1 MKQLKMRILALW
13 ACVCLLVAGA
23 LAGVPVSAYASEAQ
37 GSAGDAADT
46 TAMEGAAADSEAATS
61 DDAGAASDAGEP
73 QAIVLGPGVIVLL
86 IGVAIVGIAQHH
98 VMEKD
103 GLLDEDPH
111 AQYPSEKR
119 RR

>member
-1 MKQLKMRILALW
+1 MKQLKMQSLVLW
-13 ACVCLLVAGA
+13 ACACLLVAAA
-23 LAGVPVSAYASEAQ
+23 LAGVPMSAYASEAQ

-46 TAMEGAAADSEAATS
+46 TAMEDAAADNEAAAS
-61 DDAGAASDAGEP
+61 DDAEASTEAEGP

-86 IGVAIVGIAQHH
+86 IGAAIVGIAQHR

>member
-1 MKQLKMRILALW
+1 MKQLKMRSLALW
-13 ACVCLLVAGA
+13 ACACLVVAA
-23 LAGVPVSAYASEAQ
+23 LAGVPVGAYASEAQ
-37 GSAGDAADT
+37 SSADSAADT
-46 TAMEGAAADSEAATS
+46 TAMEGAAADSEAA
-61 DDAGAASDAGEP
+61 ASDSAEAAPEDGP
-73 QAIVLGPGVIVLL
+73 QAIVLGSGVIVLL

>member
-1 MKQLKMRILALW
+1 MKQLKMRSLVLW
-13 ACVCLLVAGA
+13 VCACLVVAA
-23 LAGVPVSAYASEAQ
+23 LASVPVSAYASEAQ
-37 GSAGDAADT
+37 SSAGNAADT
-46 TAMEGAAADSEAATS
+46 TGAESAAADSEAAAS
-61 DDAGAASDAGEP
+61 DSAEAASDAGEP
-73 QAIVLGPGVIVLL
+73 QAIVLGPGVIILL

>member
-1 MKQLKMRILALW
+1 MKQLKMRGLALW
-13 ACVCLLVAGA
+13 ACACLLVAAA
-23 LAGVPVSAYASEAQ
+23 LAGVPMNAYASEAQ
-37 GSAGDAADT
+37 SAAGGVAAT
-46 TAMEGAAADSEAATS
+46 TGAESAAEDNEAATS
-61 DDAGAASDAGEP
+61 DDAEASPEAEEP

-86 IGVAIVGIAQHH
+86 IGAAIVGIAQHR